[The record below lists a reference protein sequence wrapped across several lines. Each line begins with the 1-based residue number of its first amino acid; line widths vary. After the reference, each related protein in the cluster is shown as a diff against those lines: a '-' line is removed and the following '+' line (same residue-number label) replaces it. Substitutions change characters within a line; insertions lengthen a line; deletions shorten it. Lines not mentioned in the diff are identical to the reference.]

1 MPKVHR
7 RTFVFL
13 ITFMK
18 HLLKYSEANGLDPK
32 VLGKLIPFCA
42 SLISQACFPANIAC
56 QHETLKA
63 RKSYVTQT

>member
-18 HLLKYSEANGLDPK
+18 HLLKYSEANGLDSK
-32 VLGKLIPFCA
+32 VLGEYLSISALRIYFQKRLKTQDWAKLMSSSKI
-42 SLISQACFPANIAC
+42 Q
-56 QHETLKA
+56 EGGG
-63 RKSYVTQT
+63 